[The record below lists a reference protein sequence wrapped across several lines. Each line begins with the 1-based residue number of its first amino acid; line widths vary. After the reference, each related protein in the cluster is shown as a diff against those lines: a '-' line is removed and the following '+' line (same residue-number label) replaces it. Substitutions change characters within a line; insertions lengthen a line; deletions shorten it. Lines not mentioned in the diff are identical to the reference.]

1 MNVTAREFIDYSP
14 IVKNQIVDVNL
25 INALA
30 YQITK
35 QIQNY
40 FYILNTQYQM
50 DYTLD
55 DKVFQNEFEAN
66 SRSMLYT
73 DFHYAL

>member
-1 MNVTAREFIDYSP
+1 LNVTAREFIDYSP